1 MANIQA
7 TATAIA
13 DLNDEF
19 RRRGTGGSRYITA
32 GILDKGPAFI
42 VRAIAEVA
50 ACSIVCDA
58 SSYRGHADRVVF
70 AFSDL
75 AAMTSV
81 V

>member
-1 MANIQA
+1 MMSFG
-7 TATAIA
+7 
-13 DLNDEF
+13 DEVPVEAVLSPPEF
-19 RRRGTGGSRYITA
+19 LQKA
-32 GILDKGPAFI
+32 PPLPA
-42 VRAIAEVA
+42 RAIAEVA